1 MFWLNRLDEARLQ
14 RWAKAVKRR
23 DRRCIRCNTKN
34 DLEAHHIYPKSKYPR
49 KAYLLSNGV
58 TLCKGCH
65 REKSDSYHAI
75 YGIRGNEKIFKRWL
89 KKTSGKEIA
98 IRSKTDVKLYQ
109 FLLMIASYVLLVIFL
124 LGAN

>member
-1 MFWLNRLDEARLQ
+1 MFRPYRLDDARLQ

-23 DRRCIRCNTKN
+23 DKRCIRCNKKH

-49 KAYLLSNGV
+49 KAYLLNNGV

-65 REKSDSYHAI
+65 REKHDSYHSL
-75 YGIRGNEKIFKRWL
+75 YGVSGSEATFKRWL

-109 FLLMIASYVLLVIFL
+109 FLIIIASYGLLIIFL